1 MVHPDHATEETLF
14 DRDEQITPFR
24 DNEDVV
30 YSPER
35 ADADDLEAQ
44 KRADA
49 ADERL
54 EIRP

>member
-1 MVHPDHATEETLF
+1 MF